1 MNTWLKLK
9 TKPFADFEDAEKFV
23 RHFKTINPKRK
34 YKAGFADGD
43 IVVFIISTSVVP
55 KSQSHVHSA

>member
-23 RHFKTINPKRK
+23 RHLKLINPKCK
-34 YKAGFADGD
+34 YKAGYADGD
-43 IVVFIISTSVVP
+43 IVVFVISKTSMIE
-55 KSQSHVHSA
+55 ALAR